1 MTHYSVSRFVC
12 FWDLSVFDP
21 NSQCRVCVKVFGCCW
36 LVTKS
41 CQTLCEPMNCSL
53 PGSSVHGFSMQEYW
67 NGFPCPP
74 PGDLPNPGIKPTSP
88 ALTGKSFTSESPGK
102 HIRSLVLSL
111 FIISNWKSFNNR
123 IFSFPSLPI
132 LSLTPS
138 SLFPSLTSFFL
149 LFYILFVKTK
159 SSPCEIFSTMLH
171 FPLPHCPGRHIP

>member
-1 MTHYSVSRFVC
+1 M
-12 FWDLSVFDP
+12 FDP

>member
-1 MTHYSVSRFVC
+1 M
-12 FWDLSVFDP
+12 FDP

-88 ALTGKSFTSESPGK
+88 TLQVDLLFPTGKVLIIESFPFLPFPFFPLLLPPSFPPLLLFSFFSIFFLSKQSLLRVKFSAQCYIFHCHIVLEDTYLNPAPIFK
-102 HIRSLVLSL
+102 HPWQFSWLKSLSSLL
-111 FIISNWKSFNNR
+111 FITVI
-123 IFSFPSLPI
+123 
-132 LSLTPS
+132 
-138 SLFPSLTSFFL
+138 
-149 LFYILFVKTK
+149 
-159 SSPCEIFSTMLH
+159 M
-171 FPLPHCPGRHIP
+171 